1 MLKKLLIATAGAALA
16 ALSTTALAGGNW
28 SLGLY
33 FGLPAY
39 PVYSPPP
46 AIVYYPPP
54 PPRVYYPPPPPP
66 PVWYAP
72 RAYYAPPH
80 YGPPGH
86 YRGGKHGWQ
95 SGSYPG
101 YGWR

>member
-16 ALSTTALAGGNW
+16 VLSATASANGNW

-33 FGLPAY
+33 FGFPAY
-39 PVYSPPP
+39 PAYVAPPP
-46 AIVYYPPP
+46 AYYYPPP
-54 PPRVYYPPPPPP
+54 RVMYYPPP
-66 PVWYAP
+66 VYYAP
-72 RAYYAPPH
+72 RHYAPQY

-86 YRGGKHGWQ
+86 YRGGHRGWN
-95 SGSYPG
+95 SGGHPPG

>member
-1 MLKKLLIATAGAALA
+1 MLKKLLIATAGAVLA
-16 ALSTTALAGGNW
+16 VLSATASANGNW

-33 FGLPAY
+33 FGFPAY
-39 PVYSPPP
+39 PAYVAPPP
-46 AIVYYPPP
+46 AYYYP

-66 PVWYAP
+66 AVWYGP
-72 RAYYAPPH
+72 RPYYAPPH

-86 YRGGKHGWQ
+86 YRGGKHGWK
-95 SGSYPG
+95 SGGHPG